1 MYQIFFIKQNLIIIY
16 YIYINVNQ
24 IIIEVENFME
34 KKNSHLL
41 TGELKVDLVLR

>member
-16 YIYINVNQ
+16 YINVNQ
-24 IIIEVENFME
+24 TIIIEVENFME

>member
-34 KKNSHLL
+34 KKNSHL